1 MVLYKLIGVYRNE
14 EFNTIYQLLIENNR
28 LTARHPVNG
37 DMELF
42 PLNLKSFYS
51 TTEYFEQL
59 DFKYDKNNEIT
70 EFILSGANIINIEF
84 RKIK

>member
-1 MVLYKLIGVYRNE
+1 MVLFKLIGVYRNE

-28 LTARHPVNG
+28 LIARHPVNG